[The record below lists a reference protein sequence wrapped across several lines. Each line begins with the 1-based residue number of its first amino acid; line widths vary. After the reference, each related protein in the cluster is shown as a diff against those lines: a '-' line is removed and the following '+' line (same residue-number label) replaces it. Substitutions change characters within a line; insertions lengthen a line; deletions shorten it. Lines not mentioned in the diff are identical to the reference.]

1 MNAYELTPQFINT
14 LINHSL
20 NSEQKGYGFRFKVHD
35 RENAKVAFSLT
46 TTPSRCESNYVAYN
60 TGGGQSLLIYDQKHK
75 TENDKMTELRIRKLT
90 PKEYWRLQ
98 GFTDEDFEKAKN
110 TGMSNTQLYKQA
122 GNSICVPV
130 VQNIMKNLLKID
142 DKESTAKMI
151 EQTQLET
158 VPMYAPQS
166 DVVNHPKHYEAESV
180 TITVQPIDLCE
191 LCNFN
196 LGNAL
201 KYIFRYEHKG
211 KPVED
216 LKKAQFYLNRFIEKH
231 NDSKLNTNSIAF
243 QLYHDRPFLKDWDA
257 SVNDIQNA
265 SKVLKWVENRI
276 GELEN
281 EAQNEISD

>member
-1 MNAYELTPQFINT
+1 MNEFELSDQI
-14 LINHSL
+14 LDYMKSHSL
-20 NSEQKGYGFRFKVHD
+20 ESEQKGWGFRFKVHV
-35 RENAKVAFSLT
+35 RENAEVAFALT
-46 TTPSRCESNYVAYN
+46 TNPTRMDGNYVAYN
-60 TGGGQSLLIYDQKHK
+60 TGSENNLVIYDQKHK

-98 GFTDEDFEKAKN
+98 GFTDEDFEKAKAV
-110 TGMSNTQLYKQA
+110 GISSSQLYKQA

-130 VQNIMKNLLKID
+130 VQNIMKNLLKIK
-142 DKESTAKMI
+142 DKETEIKMD
-151 EQTQLET
+151 EQTPLET
-158 VPMYAPQS
+158 VPMYVPQTNT
-166 DVVNHPKHYEAESV
+166 DVVNHPQHYEAESV

-191 LCNFN
+191 QCNFN

-257 SVNDIQNA
+257 SVSDIQNA
-265 SKVLKWVENRI
+265 AMVLKWVENRI
-276 GELEN
+276 GELEQT
-281 EAQNEISD
+281 A